1 MKTNPALKYIRELKE
16 TRDIKEAAQ
25 MLSTGAWIAIDAAP
39 LKEGGYLFVLG
50 FVGSGDLDG
59 RQS

>member
-1 MKTNPALKYIRELKE
+1 MKTNPVLKYVRELKE

-25 MLSTGAWIAIDAAP
+25 MLSTGEWIAIDAAD
-39 LKEGGYLFVLG
+39 LKEKGYLFVLG
-50 FVGSGDLDG
+50 FVGSSNMDG